1 MAYANAGCVTTHC
14 VEVPVIKFYEIHG
27 QELTFSFAKHT
38 NTTNNLSRRIMQN
51 LFCINHA

>member
-14 VEVPVIKFYEIHG
+14 VEVPVIKFCEIHG

-38 NTTNNLSRRIMQN
+38 NTTNNL
-51 LFCINHA
+51 